1 MSTGTIAATPSAVV
15 LASGSASRRALM
27 ERLQVDFVVDAPG
40 LDETAQAGEE
50 PAQLVTRLAAAKA
63 AAVADRHPGAVI
75 IGSDQ
80 AAVLEGEILGKPGG
94 REAAIDQL
102 TRSSGR
108 VLEFMTGVCVL
119 DTRAADD
126 EPLVHVDFTR
136 VAFRALT
143 PGQIG
148 RYVDRDTPFDCA
160 GSFRA
165 ESLGIALFERLD
177 AQDPTGLLGLPLIWL
192 TSALRSVGVEVV

>member
-1 MSTGTIAATPSAVV
+1 MSTDSAATGRPPIV

-27 ERLQVDFVVDAPG
+27 ERLHLDFTVDAPG
-40 LDETAQAGEE
+40 IDETPRPGEE
-50 PAQLVTRLAAAKA
+50 PAQLVTRLAQAKA
-63 AAVADRHPGAVI
+63 EAIAARHPGAVI

-80 AAVLEGEILGKPGG
+80 AAVREGEILGKPGN
-94 REAAIDQL
+94 RDAAIDQL

-119 DTRAADD
+119 DSRAAHPD
-126 EPLVHVDFTR
+126 PIVHVDFTR
-136 VAFRALT
+136 VAFRPLG
-143 PGQIG
+143 PEQIE
-148 RYVDRDTPFDCA
+148 RYVDLDEPFDCA

-165 ESLGIALFERLD
+165 ESFGIALFERLD

-192 TSALRSVGVEVV
+192 TSALQSVGVTVL